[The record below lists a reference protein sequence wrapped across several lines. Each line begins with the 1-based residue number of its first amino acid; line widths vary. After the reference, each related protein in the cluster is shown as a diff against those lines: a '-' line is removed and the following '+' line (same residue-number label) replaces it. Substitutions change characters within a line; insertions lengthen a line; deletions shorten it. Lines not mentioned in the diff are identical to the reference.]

1 MLEALKLS
9 AVLMQSESESFF
21 KVTEKNIFDT
31 LLICKKY
38 RVGTSNLLG
47 LFDNKSTLVKNKSK
61 MLALSILIKK
71 GHFSMPERMQKM
83 QKESNHGIY

>member
-9 AVLMQSESESFF
+9 AVLMQSESGSF
-21 KVTEKNIFDT
+21 KVMQNNIFDT
-31 LLICKKY
+31 LLICKEY